1 MNNKATDFIKAAIGP
16 YLGIPYFI
24 NTPKNKDQDSDAKV
38 GKGNFEQIA
47 KLTIDVAKSSG
58 TDLSNATPQQIYQF
72 QKKHQI
78 GIDCSGLAYH
88 LLNTLS
94 VYLFNKDLD
103 SILIGTDNKKGVR
116 RLSAHLLTSP
126 PNVVEIKDYQSIQ
139 TGDLIRMDQ
148 GKHILFIIE
157 KIDHKINYVH
167 SSHQT
172 KKRGVHLGQ
181 IRITDSQKTLNFQN
195 WSDVTLD
202 DNNYSQLFYPQKGD
216 GIFRLK
222 IFS

>member
-1 MNNKATDFIKAAIGP
+1 MNKKAIDYIKAAIGP

-47 KLTIDVAKSSG
+47 KLTIQKANLTK
-58 TDLSNATPQQIYQF
+58 TELLNATPQQIYKF
-72 QKKHQI
+72 QKKHHI
-78 GIDCSGLAYH
+78 GIDCSGLAFH

-94 VYLFNKDLD
+94 IYLFNKDLNL
-103 SILIGTDNKKGVR
+103 ILIGTDGKKGVR

-126 PNVVEIKDYQSIQ
+126 PNAIEIKDYDSIQ
-139 TGDLIRMDQ
+139 TGDLIRLDQ
-148 GKHILFIIE
+148 GKHILFVIE
-157 KIDHKINYVH
+157 KINNKINYVH

-181 IRITDSQKTLNFQN
+181 ISIIDSKKTLNHQN

-202 DNNYSQLFYPQKGD
+202 DKNYSQLFYPNKGD

>member
-1 MNNKATDFIKAAIGP
+1 MQKEATEFIKATIGP

-24 NTPKNKDQDSDAKV
+24 NTPKNKDQESDAKV

-47 KLTIDVAKSSG
+47 KLTIQKAKITD
-58 TDLSNATPQQIYQF
+58 TDLSNSTPQEIYQF
-72 QKKHQI
+72 QKKHHI
-78 GIDCSGLAYH
+78 GIDCSGLAFH

-94 VYLFNKDLD
+94 IYLFNKDLNL
-103 SILIGTDNKKGVR
+103 ILIGTDGKKGVR

-126 PNVVEIKDYQSIQ
+126 PNAIEIKDYESIQ
-139 TGDLIRMDQ
+139 TGDLIRLDQ
-148 GKHILFIIE
+148 GKHIVFVIE
-157 KIDHKINYVH
+157 KIDNKINYVH

-181 IRITDSQKTLNFQN
+181 ISITDSKKTLNHQN

-202 DNNYSQLFYPQKGD
+202 DKNYSQLFYPNKGD

>member
-1 MNNKATDFIKAAIGP
+1 MNQKATDFIKAAIGP

-47 KLTIDVAKSSG
+47 ALTIQKAKLSNI
-58 TDLSNATPQQIYQF
+58 DLSNATPQQIYQF
-72 QKKHQI
+72 QKKHHI
-78 GIDCSGLAYH
+78 GIDCSGLVFH

-94 VYLFNKDLD
+94 IYLFNKDL
-103 SILIGTDNKKGVR
+103 SLILIGTDGKKGVR

-126 PNVVEIKDYQSIQ
+126 PNAVEIKDYQSIQ

-148 GKHILFIIE
+148 GKHILFVIE

-181 IRITDSQKTLNFQN
+181 ISITDDNKTLNYQN
-195 WSDVTLD
+195 WSDVTRD
-202 DNNYSQLFYPQKGD
+202 EKNYSQLFYPNKGD

>member
-1 MNNKATDFIKAAIGP
+1 MNKKAIDYIKAAIGP

-24 NTPKNKDQDSDAKV
+24 NNPKNKDQDSDAKV

-47 KLTIDVAKSSG
+47 KLTIEKAKFTH

-72 QKKHQI
+72 QKKHHI
-78 GIDCSGLAYH
+78 GLDCSGLAFH
-88 LLNTLS
+88 LLNSLS
-94 VYLFNKDLD
+94 LYLFNQDLN

-126 PNVVEIKDYQSIQ
+126 PNAVEIKGYENIQ
-139 TGDLIRMDQ
+139 TGDLIRLDQ

-157 KIDHKINYVH
+157 KIDNKINYVH

-181 IRITDSQKTLNFQN
+181 ISIIDTKKTLNYQI

-202 DNNYSQLFYPQKGD
+202 NKNYSQLFYPDKGD

>member
-1 MNNKATDFIKAAIGP
+1 MNNKATEFIKAAIAP

-24 NTPKNKDQDSDAKV
+24 NTPKNTDQDSDAKV

-47 KLTIDVAKSSG
+47 KLTIQKAKFTN
-58 TDLSNATPQQIYQF
+58 TDLSNATPEQIYQF

-78 GIDCSGLAYH
+78 GIDCSGLVFH
-88 LLNTLS
+88 LLNALS
-94 VYLFNKDLD
+94 MYLFNQDLNL
-103 SILIGTDNKKGVR
+103 ILIGTNGKKGVR

-126 PNVVEIKDYQSIQ
+126 PNAIEVKDYESIQ

-148 GKHILFIIE
+148 GKHVLFVIE
-157 KIDHKINYVH
+157 KINHQINYVH

-181 IRITDSQKTLNFQN
+181 ISIIDSKKTLNHQN

-202 DNNYSQLFYPQKGD
+202 DKNYSQLFYPNKGD

>member
-1 MNNKATDFIKAAIGP
+1 MNKKAIDYIKAAIGP

-47 KLTIDVAKSSG
+47 KLTIQKANLTK
-58 TDLSNATPQQIYQF
+58 TELLNATPQQIYKF
-72 QKKHQI
+72 QKKHHI
-78 GIDCSGLAYH
+78 GIDCSGLAFH

-94 VYLFNKDLD
+94 IYLFNKDLNL
-103 SILIGTDNKKGVR
+103 ILIGTDGKKGVR

-126 PNVVEIKDYQSIQ
+126 PNAIEIKDYDSIQ
-139 TGDLIRMDQ
+139 TGDLIRLDQ
-148 GKHILFIIE
+148 GKHILFVIE
-157 KIDHKINYVH
+157 KINNKINYVH

-181 IRITDSQKTLNFQN
+181 ISIIDSKKTLNHQN

-202 DNNYSQLFYPQKGD
+202 DKNYSQLFYPNKGD

-222 IFS
+222 FFS

>member
-1 MNNKATDFIKAAIGP
+1 MNNKATDFVKAAIGP

-38 GKGNFEQIA
+38 GKGNFKQIA

-72 QKKHQI
+72 QKKHHI

-126 PNVVEIKDYQSIQ
+126 PNAVEIKDYQSIQ
-139 TGDLIRMDQ
+139 TGDLIRMKQ
-148 GKHILFIIE
+148 GKHLMFIIE
-157 KIDHKINYVH
+157 KNGHKINYIH
-167 SSHQT
+167 NSQQT

-181 IRITDSQKTLNFQN
+181 ITIIDYQKTLDQQI
-195 WSDVTLD
+195 WSDITTTGQK
-202 DNNYSQLFYPQKGD
+202 YSQLFYPQKGD